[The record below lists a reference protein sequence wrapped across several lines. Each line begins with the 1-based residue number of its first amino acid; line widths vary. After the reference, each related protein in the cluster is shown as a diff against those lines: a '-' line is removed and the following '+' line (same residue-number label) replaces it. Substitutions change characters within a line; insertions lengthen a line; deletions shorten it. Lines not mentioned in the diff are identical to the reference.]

1 MHENISYSINAFSN
15 YSYLMVSFNLLFN
28 ICRWIIDPPLDIVV
42 PSRSTPWRAEDF
54 VPPTKISSSPP
65 PPPPLLQST
74 NIANAKQRR
83 NKSSKGGKGR
93 KSSRRT
99 KPARVNTDS
108 EQW

>member
-1 MHENISYSINAFSN
+1 MRSPISL
-15 YSYLMVSFNLLFN
+15 YLMVCFNLLFN
-28 ICRWIIDPPLDIVV
+28 ICRWIIDPPLDIDV

-54 VPPTKISSSPP
+54 VPPTMISSS

-74 NIANAKQRR
+74 NVSNVKQRR
-83 NKSSKGGKGR
+83 SKGSKGGKGR